1 MQGVTFDVDGTLY
14 DSWAQQLRAA
24 PHLWRS
30 PRLISAFKRQ
40 FETLRGERFD
50 DFQSEL
56 IQRIAND
63 LQFDQDLVKEQVEQT
78 IYKDWP
84 ATFSEKTPLK
94 ELPQLLQAIDT
105 AGIPRAIIS
114 DLPSHS
120 KLERMGLSEGWAAVV
135 DCSSLGALKPLSD
148 GLQAASDLMNIPA
161 NRLVHIGDR
170 EDTDGAMA
178 RKLGAGFLMRG
189 KIWNSV
195 SDLAVEL
202 GLDLPRHSS

>member
-30 PRLISAFKRQ
+30 PRLIGAFKRQ

-56 IQRIAND
+56 FQRIASD
-63 LQFDQDLVKEQVEQT
+63 LRLDKDLVKEQVEQT
-78 IYKDWP
+78 IYRDWP
-84 ATFSEKTPLK
+84 ATFSAKTPLK
-94 ELPQLLQAIDT
+94 DVLKLIQAIDA

-120 KLERMGLSEGWAAVV
+120 KLKGMGLSEGWAAVV

-148 GLQAASDLMNIPA
+148 GLQVASERMNIPP

-178 RKLGAGFLMRG
+178 RKLGAGFLLRG
-189 KIWNSV
+189 KSWNSV
-195 SDLAVEL
+195 SELASEL
-202 GLDLPRHSS
+202 GLDLPGHSS